1 MEAQCLSSCYQLYRH
16 EKYRKP
22 TACHCVCNDHVCG
35 LHATT
40 TAATAQPTHYMVAA
54 SPSVGTF
61 SVTGTSVSAGGATGA
76 KVSITG
82 EGASG
87 ESFTIHINPY
97 AGTTGTL
104 TIGGET
110 GVLCKTASG
119 TWINSTSGSITL
131 TATSPDIIGTF
142 GYLGS
147 DGNTFT
153 GSFNVPAP

>member
-1 MEAQCLSSCYQLYRH
+1 MKNTGNLLLAI
-16 EKYRKP
+16 
-22 TACHCVCNDHVCG
+22 AF
-35 LHATT
+35 
-40 TAATAQPTHYMVAA
+40 AATMYAACTPPPPPPPPGPLHYMVAS

-61 SVTGTSVSAGGATGA
+61 SVTGASVSAAGASGA
-76 KVSITG
+76 KISIIG

-87 ESFTIHINPY
+87 ESFNIHINPY
-97 AGTTGTL
+97 AGTTGT
-104 TIGGET
+104 ISMVGET
-110 GVLCKTASG
+110 GVQCKTAGG

-153 GSFNVPAP
+153 GSFNVSAP

>member
-1 MEAQCLSSCYQLYRH
+1 MKNTGNLLLAIAFAATMY
-16 EKYRKP
+16 
-22 TACHCVCNDHVCG
+22 TACTPPPPPPPPGPV
-35 LHATT
+35 
-40 TAATAQPTHYMVAA
+40 HYMVAS

-61 SVTGTSVSAGGATGA
+61 SVTGTSVSAGGAAGA

-87 ESFTIHINPY
+87 ESFTVYINPY
-97 AGTTGTL
+97 AGTAGTL
-104 TIGGET
+104 SIGGET

-119 TWINSTSGSITL
+119 TWITSISGSITI

-147 DGNTFT
+147 DSNAFT
-153 GSFNVPAP
+153 GSFNVSAP